1 MNALLAT
8 PAPLPLHSL
17 PAWVDVCAM
26 VVSAAFGAAVAR
38 TRRVPL
44 LPVLLAGIIAGLGG
58 SMIRDVLLGLE
69 AAAIENWYYIP
80 AVLVAAFVG
89 GFLADRIVQGHAS
102 FLLAQGI
109 AVGLL
114 VTIGVQKGIA
124 YRAPADAAIF
134 LGILTGIMGGATA
147 DLLAGERAAIM
158 RQAHWLLAAIVCA
171 SIVFW
176 LLTTYVN
183 FWVATV
189 AAILTVGSLHLLSVT
204 LGWNSVLFPGEHDT
218 SMPYEREETG
228 SGR

>member
-1 MNALLAT
+1 MNAILAT

-17 PAWVDVCAM
+17 PTWVDVCAM

-58 SMIRDVLLGLE
+58 SMVRDVLLGLE

-89 GFLADRIVQGHAS
+89 GFFAHRIVQGHAS
-102 FLLAQGI
+102 FLLAQGV

-124 YRAPADAAIF
+124 YRAPADAPIF
-134 LGILTGIMGGATA
+134 L
-147 DLLAGERAAIM
+147 
-158 RQAHWLLAAIVCA
+158 
-171 SIVFW
+171 
-176 LLTTYVN
+176 
-183 FWVATV
+183 
-189 AAILTVGSLHLLSVT
+189 
-204 LGWNSVLFPGEHDT
+204 
-218 SMPYEREETG
+218 
-228 SGR
+228 